1 LDTSRINNPRNTPE
15 PRIGFAWSP
24 SSRLVV
30 RGGYGLFYG
39 RTPSILYGTAMSNNG
54 VNVATLNF
62 NGDDVPRYPANKCG
76 APGGPG
82 TSPSCAAP
90 TGVLSNPPI
99 IFVFDKDYKQPTV
112 QQWSLGVEH
121 SLGRNFSLGVSYLGV
136 KGTHIQRTRDINLN
150 PVLTTRNVLVDGT
163 TTVSVPA
170 YSVVRP
176 IPGFNRILQFEGTAN
191 SIYHGFIVQ
200 MTKRMSMGFQFS
212 GAYTLGKVID
222 DNPDA
227 TAVVPGGDD
236 AKMVQFPTILR
247 ADRAVGQNDQRHRLV
262 LSGIWDLDTYAKGFS
277 GVPRFILGGWEFS
290 GIFTI
295 QSGQPYTA
303 LVSGDLNRTGN
314 PRTARLL
321 VGRNTFY
328 LPRNTS
334 FDPRITKNLPLSE
347 RMKFQLI
354 LEAFNVFNKNNVFA
368 VNTTRYTLSS
378 SGGLISSTTFGLP
391 TNNSNTP
398 LTPRI
403 LQLGAKF
410 IF

>member
-1 LDTSRINNPRNTPE
+1 
-15 PRIGFAWSP
+15 
-24 SSRLVV
+24 
-30 RGGYGLFYG
+30 LFYG

-62 NGDDVPRYPANKCG
+62 SGTSVPKYPNNKCG

-90 TGVLSNPPI
+90 PGGASNPPI
-99 IFVFDKDYKQPTV
+99 IFVFDKDYKQPNV
-112 QQWSLGVEH
+112 QQWSLGVEQA
-121 SLGRNFSLGVSYLGV
+121 LGHDFSLGVSYLGV

-150 PVLTTRNVLVDGT
+150 PALTTRSVLVDGT

-170 YSVVRP
+170 YLPERP
-176 IPGFNRILQFEGTAN
+176 IPAFNRILQFEGTAN
-191 SIYHGFIVQ
+191 SIYHGLIVQ

-227 TAVVPGGDD
+227 TAVVPGSFDD
-236 AKMVQFPTILR
+236 AKMVQFPTILG

-303 LVSGDLNRTGN
+303 LVSGDLNRTGTT
-314 PRTARLL
+314 RTARLL

-328 LPRNTS
+328 LPRNSS
-334 FDPRITKNLPLSE
+334 FDPRITKNLPLNE

-368 VNTTRYTLSS
+368 VNTTRYALNS

-391 TNNSNTP
+391 TSNANTP